1 MGINP
6 ELFALQFPGL
16 PRQRARS
23 IRVSAS
29 GKGGSMKQGF
39 SIVTQSVRPELFGTG
54 CVSLKAAESAAA
66 FHRSLPCYAPT
77 PLEEL
82 PALARSLGVE
92 QILVKDESRRFGLNA
107 FKGLGGSYAIAG
119 WLCRTFGLELNEN
132 TFAQLQSPSFRDRLK
147 EITFVTATDGN
158 HGRGVAWA
166 AQVFGCRAVV
176 YLPKGSA
183 RERLDNILALGADAE
198 ITGWNYDDTVRFA
211 EETARKK
218 GWVLIQDTAWP
229 GYEDIPADI
238 MGGYTTLAWET
249 ERQRTEQGWE
259 VPTHLFLQA
268 GVGSFAGAMAGYFSA
283 LWKEKR
289 PRIIVVEPDQA
300 DCLYQTAKAADGA
313 LHAVTGPMNSM
324 MAGLCCGEPC
334 TLGWEILRDRVC
346 GFISCDDETS
356 ALGMRLLGKPG
367 GGDPLIV
374 SGESGAVPLGAA
386 ARLLLEPD
394 LAAFREALGLDAR
407 SRILVI
413 STEEDTGRE
422 NYQRILG

>member
-1 MGINP
+1 
-6 ELFALQFPGL
+6 
-16 PRQRARS
+16 
-23 IRVSAS
+23 
-29 GKGGSMKQGF
+29 MKQGF
-39 SIVTQSVRPELFGTG
+39 SMVTHPVRPEPCGTG
-54 CVSLKAAESAAA
+54 CVSPEAAESAAA
-66 FHRSLPCYAPT
+66 FHRGLPGYAPT

-92 QILVKDESRRFGLNA
+92 QILVKDESKRFGLNA
-107 FKGLGGSYAIAG
+107 FKGLGGSYAMAG
-119 WLCRTFGLELNEN
+119 WLCRNCGLELNES
-132 TFAQLQSPSFRDRLK
+132 TFARLQAPAFRDGLR

-176 YLPKGSA
+176 YMPKGSA
-183 RERLDNILALGADAE
+183 RERLDNILALGAEAE
-198 ITGWNYDDTVRFA
+198 ITDLNYDDAVRFA
-211 EETARKK
+211 EEMARQK

-229 GYEDIPADI
+229 DYEDIPADI
-238 MGGYTTLAWET
+238 MRGYTTLAWEIERQST
-249 ERQRTEQGWE
+249 ERGWE

-283 LWKEKR
+283 IWKGEC

-300 DCLYQTAKAADGA
+300 DCLYRTAKAADGT
-313 LHAVTGPMNSM
+313 LHAVTGPMNRM

-356 ALGMRLLGKPG
+356 ALGMRLLGKPRG
-367 GGDPLIV
+367 DDPLIV

-394 LAAFREALGLDAR
+394 LAEYREDLGLDER

-413 STEEDTGRE
+413 STEGDTDRE
-422 NYQRILG
+422 NYRRILGRD